1 MKRNFK
7 PNEFPFDDNDL
18 STPTNLMACLKRMD
32 HDSINTPGYATQLH
46 QAVTNQ
52 NSFDSD
58 AWFDVG
64 FEIGARPQLQEFAGA
79 LSKWHQ
85 LHGVQKQF
93 LPDILA
99 DSFLNTSWVKEDL
112 TAVGLVPGGVPPQR
126 PKDQVEIS
134 VSHTSLGM

>member
-7 PNEFPFDDNDL
+7 PHEFPFDDNDL
-18 STPTNLMACLKRMD
+18 STPTKLMACLKRMD
-32 HDSINTPGYATQLH
+32 HDSINAHGYSFQLH

-58 AWFDVG
+58 EWFDVC

-85 LHGVQKQF
+85 LHGVAKQF

-99 DSFLNTSWVKEDL
+99 DSFVNTSWVKEDL
-112 TAVGLVPGGVPPQR
+112 TAVGMVPGESPQKR
-126 PKDQVEIS
+126 PTDQIKIEA
-134 VSHTSLGM
+134 SHSSFEM